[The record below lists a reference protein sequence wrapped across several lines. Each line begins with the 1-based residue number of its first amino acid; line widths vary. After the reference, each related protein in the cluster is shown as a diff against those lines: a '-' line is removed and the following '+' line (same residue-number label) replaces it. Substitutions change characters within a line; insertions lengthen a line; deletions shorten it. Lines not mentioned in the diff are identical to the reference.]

1 MLERLNFE
9 DEREGSF
16 AAFCEAYMGT
26 PVQHAM
32 MVQADRAGF
41 TLLGQSWSMEGQCIC
56 EARALSQAFSQCWK
70 ARSATTSVCACVP
83 KVAAICWRRHL
94 GLAAAGLFPSQAWRH
109 LLDMCSCCRS

>member
-41 TLLGQSWSMEGQCIC
+41 TLLGQSWSMEGQ
-56 EARALSQAFSQCWK
+56 
-70 ARSATTSVCACVP
+70 
-83 KVAAICWRRHL
+83 
-94 GLAAAGLFPSQAWRH
+94 
-109 LLDMCSCCRS
+109 